1 MKSIYVKLSI
11 IIDGIWSEWTD
22 WDSECEKS
30 DDSNIWKKSRT
41 RTCTE
46 PEPKYNGLQ
55 CCFNRKNYY
64 GNDIL
69 REVGIENET
78 KCQEKCSENI
88 GKKHAFKQDLKLIL
102 NPISTSP

>member
-1 MKSIYVKLSI
+1 MENNFEIHLGISSVSYMHNMLSQI
-11 IIDGIWSEWTD
+11 VFIDGVWSQWTD

-55 CCFNRKNYY
+55 CCFNRKDYA

-69 REVGIENET
+69 REVDIENET

-88 GKKHAFKQDLKLIL
+88 GKK
-102 NPISTSP
+102 NT